1 MVEGAYIISNMY
13 RTPAF
18 DEDMV
23 LETAPL
29 F

>member
-1 MVEGAYIISNMY
+1 MVEEEYIISNIY
-13 RTPAF
+13 GTPAF

>member
-1 MVEGAYIISNMY
+1 MVEGAYIISNIY
-13 RTPAF
+13 GTPAF